1 MNSMSFKPNIER
13 DFGELKSI
21 SLMMCSFITTKLN
34 FLVEL
39 LTINVFFLF
48 SVRFFIDSSFW
59 NKILCFDETSIS
71 YSLIGQLQPF
81 WGFH

>member
-1 MNSMSFKPNIER
+1 MNSVSFKPNIER

-39 LTINVFFLF
+39 LTINVFFYL
-48 SVRFFIDSSFW
+48 VLDSLLTQVSGTKYFVSMRHQFP
-59 NKILCFDETSIS
+59 IL
-71 YSLIGQLQPF
+71 
-81 WGFH
+81 